1 VKIHSLLVAVPV
13 LASVAPVAHSAPEP
27 APAKPAP
34 GPKPGPQPPGV
45 VLKRPD
51 LVCSVVASSRQDGTA
66 LIRSGSTKIFIGNGH
81 KIWILAKA
89 KNQGQVKA
97 QHFYTRMGVNNNGT
111 LAGTLTHIQPSLDPG
126 ALKEHAPVEIAL
138 KDGQNAIRAYAEL
151 DGPNTVAEL
160 NENNNKCEIEFTA
173 VVKAG
178 K

>member
-1 VKIHSLLVAVPV
+1 VKIHPLLVAVAA
-13 LASVAPVAHSAPEP
+13 LTSVGPTAHSAPEP

-34 GPKPGPQPPGV
+34 GPQPGPQPPGV

-51 LVCSVVASSRQDGTA
+51 LVCSVMASSKQDGTA
-66 LIRSGSTKIFIGNGH
+66 PIPNGSTKIFIGNGH
-81 KIWILAKA
+81 KVWIFANA
-89 KNQGQVKA
+89 MNQGQVKA

-126 ALKEHAPVEIAL
+126 AMKRHAPVGIEI
-138 KDGQNAIRAYAEL
+138 KDGQNKIKAYAEL

-160 NENNNKCEIEFTA
+160 SENNNKCEIEFTA
-173 VVKAG
+173 IVKAG